1 MTLVAI
7 DAGNDGAR
15 WKAWV
20 AVERKTY
27 CNGLHHHQVI
37 NLEGAKAFGGLRG
50 ARIFIW
56 TADLFIEINS
66 LLYERTAVS

>member
-27 CNGLHHHQVI
+27 CNGITPSSSYH
-37 NLEGAKAFGGLRG
+37 LEGAKAFGGLRG
-50 ARIFIW
+50 ARNFYLA
-56 TADLFIEINS
+56 ADLFIEINS